1 MNQLLIALRFY
12 ATGTHQLVVGD
23 TFAVSKPTVCR
34 TVHRVTAAIASLRSK
49 YVKFPTTM
57 QERRD
62 IMNMFFTCSDL
73 PGVIGAIDC
82 THVPIQS
89 PGGQDGEIYRNR
101 KCCFSINVQLI
112 CDCSGYISDVVA

>member
-12 ATGTHQLVVGD
+12 ATGTQLVVGD

-34 TVHRVTAAIASLRSK
+34 TVQKVTAAVASLRSK
-49 YVKFPTTM
+49 YVKFPMTQ

-89 PGGQDGEIYRNR
+89 PDGADAEI
-101 KCCFSINVQLI
+101 
-112 CDCSGYISDVVA
+112 

>member
-1 MNQLLIALRFY
+1 MNQLLISLHFY

-34 TVHRVTAAIASLRSK
+34 TVQKVTAAIANLRSK
-49 YVKFPTTM
+49 YVQFPMTQ

-62 IMNMFFTCSDL
+62 IMNMLFTCSDL

-89 PGGQDGEIYRNR
+89 PGGADAEIYRNR
-101 KCCFSINVQLI
+101 KCYFSINVQLI
-112 CDCSGYISDVVA
+112 CDCSGYISDIVA